1 VARTFGTLGR
11 SASYQR
17 IRSTS
22 RRLNGLS
29 VAVRGAPGVRHDP
42 DRVAAEDPPSGR
54 SLLREGDHAKA
65 RLQTMPAVRYCAR
78 SIVTLKSSL
87 CHLAVELADAHDA
100 VEERGVA
107 VVVEDQ
113 VAVWAQ

>member
-1 VARTFGTLGR
+1 VARTFGTIGR

-22 RRLNGLS
+22 RRINGLS
-29 VAVRGAPGVRHDP
+29 VIVRGAPGVRHNP
-42 DRVAAEDPPSGR
+42 DRVAAEDPPSGQ
-54 SLLREGDHAKA
+54 SLLREGGHGEA

-87 CHLAVELADAHDA
+87 WRSSASRSPSNSPMCTMPLKNGASLS
-100 VEERGVA
+100 
-107 VVVEDQ
+107 
-113 VAVWAQ
+113 